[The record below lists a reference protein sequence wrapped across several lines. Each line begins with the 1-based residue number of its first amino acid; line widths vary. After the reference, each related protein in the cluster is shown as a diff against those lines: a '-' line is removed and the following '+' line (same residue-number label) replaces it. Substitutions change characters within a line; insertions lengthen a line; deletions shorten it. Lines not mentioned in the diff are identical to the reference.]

1 MHAQIDFSRENGK
14 GTIII
19 KFYDPSYIRVI
30 RVDDHGLFELYVMI
44 HEEIRGLVEESFL
57 SVAAARTLIKTLAQV
72 YYLLEV
78 DLDMFDRTT
87 CESEVPFWQLV
98 CAVRADFLLY
108 YGLCVSSLAG
118 DAFRTLVLNVEL

>member
-1 MHAQIDFSRENGK
+1 MHAQIDFSRENGN

-19 KFYDPSYIRVI
+19 KFYDPSYVRVI
-30 RVDDHGLFELYVMI
+30 RVDDRGLFGLYVMI

-57 SVAAARTLIKTLAQV
+57 SVAAARTLIKTLAQA

-78 DLDMFDRTT
+78 DLDAFDRTA

-98 CAVRADFLLY
+98 HTVRAEFLLY

-118 DAFRTLVLNVEL
+118 DTFRTLVLNVEL